1 MNRLT
6 QTNRTAPTTATSS
19 SSTKASSSRFRIAG
33 PAWQQL
39 RERDFGVGYG
49 NSSGYASDRSY
60 AENWGQER
68 FRMA

>member
-1 MNRLT
+1 MNR
-6 QTNRTAPTTATSS
+6 QKKNNQSAPTPSPTASA
-19 SSTKASSSRFRIAG
+19 ASRRFRVAG

-39 RERDFGVGYG
+39 RPRDFGVGYG
-49 NSSGYASDRSY
+49 NSSGYASDRQY